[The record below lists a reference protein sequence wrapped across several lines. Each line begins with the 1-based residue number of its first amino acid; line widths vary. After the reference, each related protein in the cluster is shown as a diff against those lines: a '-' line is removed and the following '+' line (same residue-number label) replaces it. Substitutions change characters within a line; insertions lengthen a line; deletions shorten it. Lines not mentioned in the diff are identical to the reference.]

1 MFKKL
6 YEVLTKITE
15 KFLIST
21 FVIVLAFSV
30 LLTLALFAFLFVF
43 APIERISQNKKEQA
57 KIERLT
63 EEFPITTTTEFSHI
77 ITKVAEVDEVCI
89 DSYSQKTV
97 KKENK
102 VYFWIKTKEE
112 TYVDSSRRRGEDFPN
127 SYEHRFK
134 KDSLPNYCETE
145 RLKIPASSIKPDDT
159 LDLKGECFR
168 TESALKILDGLYPKQ
183 QREFEEEI
191 IFDFDSYLGTSDE
204 KYEMQF
210 KRIYPASCQ
219 IKVLSVSDCIKSHQL
234 TPSKYHLSGYAEGEV
249 LTIRSKKTE
258 RFFDHYQCDHPQ
270 HEEFLIEAKR
280 KAGLN

>member
-6 YEVLTKITE
+6 YKVLTKISE
-15 KFLIST
+15 KFFLSI
-21 FVIVLAFSV
+21 FVILVGSGF
-30 LLTLALFAFLFVF
+30 LLGLALIAFIFVF
-43 APIERISQNKKEQA
+43 GPIDMISKNRKEKA
-57 KIERLT
+57 KIEQLT
-63 EEFPITTTTEFSHI
+63 KEFPITTITEFSHI

-89 DSYSQKTV
+89 DSYSQKSV
-97 KKENK
+97 KRENK
-102 VYFWIKTKEE
+102 VYFWITSKEE
-112 TYVDSSRRRGEDFPN
+112 TYVDSSRMKEEDFPN

-159 LDLKGECFR
+159 FDLKGECFR

-219 IKVLSVSDCIKSHQL
+219 IKVLSVSNCIKSHQL
-234 TPSKYHLSGYAEGEV
+234 TPSKYHLSGYSEGEV
-249 LTIRSKKTE
+249 LTRRSKKRE
-258 RFFDHYQCDHPQ
+258 SFFDHYQCDHPQ

-280 KAGLN
+280 KAGL